1 MRGKT
6 VLLAA
11 AFAAL
16 IATPAFAQTTCKLQQ
31 LAELPVR
38 MLGFRPVITARV
50 NGIDGQFL
58 VDTGAYDSVIS
69 KASAERFGLHATPAP
84 IRLTLRGVGGEERD
98 VGFAQAKDFGFAT
111 ADIHN
116 VIFMVTGHAPGGGLD
131 GNIGLG
137 MLGFADVEFD
147 LAHNVIRLF
156 KPQGCGGGAATAYWA
171 DPNQLNWLDIAPID
185 SKSQK
190 IRADAAIDG
199 RPIKVTFDTG
209 ASRSGLKRE
218 TAEKLGFKIDGP
230 GVRPGGRIHG
240 FGPRTAESWIAPFS
254 EFSMG
259 GEDIHNTQ
267 IRVFDRSMGANHDLT
282 LGADFFMAH
291 RIYVSAAQ
299 KRLFFTYNGG
309 PVFRVDKAPASETE
323 PDAASAAAP

>member
-111 ADIHN
+111 ADI
-116 VIFMVTGHAPGGGLD
+116 D
-131 GNIGLG
+131 
-137 MLGFADVEFD
+137 
-147 LAHNVIRLF
+147 
-156 KPQGCGGGAATAYWA
+156 Q
-171 DPNQLNWLDIAPID
+171 
-185 SKSQK
+185 
-190 IRADAAIDG
+190 
-199 RPIKVTFDTG
+199 
-209 ASRSGLKRE
+209 
-218 TAEKLGFKIDGP
+218 
-230 GVRPGGRIHG
+230 
-240 FGPRTAESWIAPFS
+240 
-254 EFSMG
+254 G
-259 GEDIHNTQ
+259 GEIFALRQRHLVEKQ
-267 IRVFDRSMGANHDLT
+267 ILRGERLALGNAIEGRVNS
-282 LGADFFMAH
+282 
-291 RIYVSAAQ
+291 
-299 KRLFFTYNGG
+299 
-309 PVFRVDKAPASETE
+309 
-323 PDAASAAAP
+323 